1 MDHYSTI
8 IHNAVEKHALLTEK
22 YVILRPNT
30 KCYSV
35 TQIVRDGELKDY
47 GVTQDWRFIDKFS
60 ETQPPKQQNSYIKP
74 NKTFSQ
80 KIEECGKDNKQLI
93 KLSKSLMVKKHET
106 ILSSSTSN
114 KELANEF
121 S

>member
-1 MDHYSTI
+1 MLLR
-8 IHNAVEKHALLTEK
+8 NANREGRRAERLWRNTRLEVHRQIFRDAASKTAKLLYK
-22 YVILRPNT
+22 T
-30 KCYSV
+30 K
-35 TQIVRDGELKDY
+35 
-47 GVTQDWRFIDKFS
+47 QDF
-60 ETQPPKQQNSYIKP
+60 
-74 NKTFSQ
+74 FSQ

-121 S
+121 F